1 MQFFMKVICSLLLC
15 LISFTNRPSLATANP
30 NPNPNPT
37 SNSEPNPDELINEL
51 RKGEHFLIN
60 SFCYVCYESVANY
73 ADTRFRNKAGLLRLS
88 DVWQLMGETLR
99 MSVVSIVEFF
109 SYCATLMSFCHS
121 VSLFSFEIRSSSSS
135 SSPSS

>member
-1 MQFFMKVICSLLLC
+1 MQFFMKAICSLLLC
-15 LISFTNRPSLATANP
+15 LISFTNRPSLATANPNANP

-51 RKGEHFLIN
+51 RKGERFLIN

-73 ADTRFRNKAGLLRLS
+73 ADTRFRNKAGLLRPS

-99 MSVVSIVEFF
+99 MSVVSIIGFF
-109 SYCATLMSFCHS
+109 PIVL
-121 VSLFSFEIRSSSSS
+121 L
-135 SSPSS
+135 